1 MLKDD
6 QVTNI
11 NQVKV
16 QYNKVKVVAGPGTG
30 FGMAYLCK
38 SESASYHEVYPAEA
52 CFTEWLPK
60 TELEKRLHLEQE
72 EEGRGGGHAIK
83 KEGLFVLL

>member
-1 MLKDD
+1 MLKYADLFSGVTLLRDD

-11 NQVKV
+11 NQVQIQKD
-16 QYNKVKVVAGPGTG
+16 KVKVVAGPGTG

-38 SESASYHEVYPAEA
+38 SKSAPYHEVYPAEA

-60 TELEKRLHLEQE
+60 TEQEKRLQLY
-72 EEGRGGGHAIK
+72 IK
-83 KEGLFVLL
+83 NKDK